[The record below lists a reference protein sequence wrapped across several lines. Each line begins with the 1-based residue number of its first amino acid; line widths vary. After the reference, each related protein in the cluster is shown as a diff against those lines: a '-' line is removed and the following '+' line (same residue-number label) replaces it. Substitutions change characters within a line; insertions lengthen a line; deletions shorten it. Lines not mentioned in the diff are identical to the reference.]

1 MRSTAKLTLA
11 FLPAF
16 AALIAL
22 GVWQIERLHWKESLI
37 AEVNAN
43 MAAPPIT
50 LARALAMGAGAQYRR
65 VTLDGHFDNAKE
77 AYAFATADQGAPVYH
92 VLTPFVLAD
101 GRALIVDRG
110 AIPPRLLDP
119 KTRAAGEREGQT
131 QIIGVWRTPDMP
143 GLFTPAPDLARHIWY
158 ARDVSAIAKADGVTL
173 AAPIIIEADATPNPG
188 FWPKG
193 GQTVVNFPNNHL
205 QYALTW
211 FGLAAALLGVLV
223 AYVLS
228 GRGQNKF
235 PPPP

>member
-1 MRSTAKLTLA
+1 MRPSAKLTLA

-22 GVWQIERLHWKESLI
+22 GVWQIERLHWKEALI

-50 LARALAMGAGAQYRR
+50 LARALAMGEGAQYRR
-65 VTLDGHFDNAKE
+65 VALEGHFDNAKE

-92 VLTPFVLAD
+92 VLTPFVLGD
-101 GRALIVDRG
+101 GSALIVDRG

-119 KTRAAGEREGQT
+119 KTRVAGEREGHT

-158 ARDVSAIAKADGVTL
+158 ARDVSAIAKTDGVTL
-173 AAPIIIEADATPNPG
+173 AAPVIIEADATPNPG
-188 FWPKG
+188 SWPKG
-193 GQTVVNFPNNHL
+193 GQTVVNFVNNHL
-205 QYALTW
+205 QYAITW
-211 FGLAAALLGVLV
+211 FGLAAALAGVFV
-223 AYVLS
+223 AYVV
-228 GRGQNKF
+228 GQDRVRG
-235 PPPP
+235 